1 MRSNLPPKE
10 KFLGKTIKGIPDYV
24 IREYVASGS
33 NGHLYRAVNE
43 QTNNEWALKIVPIS
57 NVISKDERDEYL
69 EEARKANALENRS
82 VVRYHRV
89 VKHSDAESE
98 YVVFAC
104 DYVKGQSLRDYVRK
118 NASEIDVPFVENFL
132 RTMFGLLYEL
142 ERRQYQH
149 GDFTPGTCSWR
160 NRNSIWM
167 EEETFESRT
176 SASDGSAGTRRMRQ
190 TTLQFRKFSTSC

>member
-89 VKHSDAESE
+89 VKHSAP
-98 YVVFAC
+98 
-104 DYVKGQSLRDYVRK
+104 
-118 NASEIDVPFVENFL
+118 NP
-132 RTMFGLLYEL
+132 
-142 ERRQYQH
+142 
-149 GDFTPGTCSWR
+149 
-160 NRNSIWM
+160 
-167 EEETFESRT
+167 
-176 SASDGSAGTRRMRQ
+176 
-190 TTLQFRKFSTSC
+190 STSFSPATTSRARAFGITSGRTPPR